1 MKSSKD
7 LFLMMREQEVTA
19 ANFLPS
25 KKEIQQSSKKFID
38 DLIESGEQGKLEMFA
53 QAVRINE
60 ALSIV
65 TDTLKKSLPAENFEA
80 YGIKGQYRNGGETL
94 NYSED
99 WLYAELQ
106 EKLKERAELIK
117 VATKTK
123 DPVYDSNGV
132 EVTKVSTTSRKDSLV
147 VSY

>member
-1 MKSSKD
+1 MSKQ
-7 LFLMMREQEVTA
+7 LFELMQQQQIAEAFPTKKQVQSNA
-19 ANFLPS
+19 QQFAN
-25 KKEIQQSSKKFID
+25 
-38 DLIESGEQGKLEMFA
+38 DLIERGEQDKLEMFA

>member
-1 MKSSKD
+1 
-7 LFLMMREQEVTA
+7 MMREQEVTA

-25 KKEIQQSSKKFID
+25 KREIQQSSKKFID
-38 DLIESGEQGKLEMFA
+38 DLIDSGEVDKLELFS

-65 TDTLKKSLPAENFEA
+65 TDSLKKSLPNENFEV

-99 WLYAELQ
+99 HIYAELQ
-106 EKLKERAELIK
+106 EKLKQRAELIK
-117 VATKTK
+117 VATKSK
-123 DPVYDSNGV
+123 DPIYDSEGV
-132 EVTKVSTTSRKDSLV
+132 EVTKVSTTPRKDSLV
-147 VSY
+147 ITF

>member
-1 MKSSKD
+1 MSKQ
-7 LFLMMREQEVTA
+7 LFELMQQQQIAEAFPTKKQVQSNA
-19 ANFLPS
+19 QQFAN
-25 KKEIQQSSKKFID
+25 
-38 DLIESGEQGKLEMFA
+38 DLIESGEQDKLEMFA

-65 TDTLKKSLPAENFEA
+65 TDTLKKSLPYENFEV

-99 WLYAELQ
+99 WLYSELQ

-132 EVTKVSTTSRKDSLV
+132 EVTKVSTTPRKDSLV

>member
-1 MKSSKD
+1 MSKQ
-7 LFLMMREQEVTA
+7 LFELMQQQQIDEAFPTKKQVQSNA
-19 ANFLPS
+19 QQFAN
-25 KKEIQQSSKKFID
+25 
-38 DLIESGEQGKLEMFA
+38 DLIESGEQDKLELFS

-65 TDTLKKSLPAENFEA
+65 TDTLKKSLPAENFEV

-132 EVTKVSTTSRKDSLV
+132 EVTKVSTTPRKDSLV